1 MKPVLALRDLVV
13 KHLADS
19 QWLVLLLYVLRPNHD
34 IFRKDYFY
42 ERPKKERT
50 FNDLPMVDNT
60 DGFFNDLPEASIKNK
75 KRGSRF
81 LRLTKAE
88 RKQMKIE
95 HLEIR
100 KRELDDKLN
109 ELRNEILDE

>member
-13 KHLADS
+13 KHLADTE
-19 QWLVLLLYVLRPNHD
+19 WLVLLLHVLRPEHD
-34 IFRKDYFY
+34 IFRKNYFY
-42 ERPKKERT
+42 ERPKKERG
-50 FNDLPMVDNT
+50 FNSLPMVDNS
-60 DGFFNDLPEASIKNK
+60 DGFFNDLPEASFKNK

-95 HLEIR
+95 QLELR
-100 KRELDDKLN
+100 RTELDDKLN
-109 ELRNEILDE
+109 ELRN